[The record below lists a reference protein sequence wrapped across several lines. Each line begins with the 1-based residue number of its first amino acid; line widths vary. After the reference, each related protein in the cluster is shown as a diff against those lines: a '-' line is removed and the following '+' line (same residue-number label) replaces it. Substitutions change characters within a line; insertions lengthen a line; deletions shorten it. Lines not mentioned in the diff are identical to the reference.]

1 MENGTWQTLQ
11 PARVSGVIAHNIKN
25 TNPQFAYFDKYGRA
39 FNTDISNIISVKNPG
54 QGFHRLRAPDDI
66 NIAKF
71 GNIKMGLTETDL
83 ELGDSFMDT
92 AGPDWFGFIGMSNEF
107 DIGRVKLSQNA
118 RVTFGTPRV
127 TKNSLINNFSN
138 IYTASLGVDATIG
151 NWTFVI
157 SVPDTIVGGE
167 MNLRLPIGRANNGAI
182 IYNDYTIDMRGRPS
196 IEYSISY
203 KSITASFV
211 DNPYGTDEFFIL
223 TRGRI
228 AF

>member
-1 MENGTWQTLQ
+1 MNEKCGG
-11 PARVSGVIAHNIKN
+11 VSKRHLHI
-25 TNPQFAYFDKYGRA
+25 
-39 FNTDISNIISVKNPG
+39 
-54 QGFHRLRAPDDI
+54 
-66 NIAKF
+66 
-71 GNIKMGLTETDL
+71 
-83 ELGDSFMDT
+83 
-92 AGPDWFGFIGMSNEF
+92 FI
-107 DIGRVKLSQNA
+107 LY
-118 RVTFGTPRV
+118 
-127 TKNSLINNFSN
+127 NFSN

-151 NWTFVI
+151 NWTFGI